1 MVRFSHLFN
10 LSVSIAANELTT
22 RWAINHF
29 YYELIT
35 FPGLTFLIVQI
46 TFTLNIHAMAHEMQI
61 EAHDTLANLPIIG
74 LAEIEIIA
82 QNPYQDFQLL
92 GTQYGRLS
100 KELLELRFAS
110 HMGSIAQEFSS
121 AYVQTNGPGSLALLS
136 QRGLPAS
143 RNQVVWNGFGLNHP
157 MLGVVD
163 LSLIP
168 SNLFD
173 AVLFTPGLGQARF
186 GQSGAGSMHIL
197 QQTFDGDRIALQYS
211 MGKYGAKQTR
221 VHAASSK
228 DNISWDL
235 RVYRMVAENNF
246 DFKKRVF
253 DPEQRAI
260 IPKWYS
266 RENNDSQSHSVL
278 FNFKKEP
285 SKMTLKG
292 SRDKIFNRTFSSL
305 RSFVAKSEYQSTIW
319 AFTQDNNIPGSKL
332 SPSLRANQSD
342 AYLRWIQGLRWGIRN
357 QWRIQHFGLW
367 QALDFKDPDKEID
380 SESDIWSSIIR
391 IEHQNRLG
399 KSAYLQSLVEWSI
412 TGVNSTDYEVTRSRW
427 SFSHRHTLHG
437 EYGTRN
443 ILRVDMNQA
452 YYDDFGLNWS
462 GELGWNS
469 KLSPALGIRFLS
481 AKHSVIPTFNDLY
494 WPVLGNSDLRS
505 EQVYSIESG
514 LQLAQTLLHWDG
526 GKLRTDVQLSY
537 YWNTVNNGIRWLP
550 DEQGLSKPLNIEA
563 ITARGGELDIAL
575 AFHHAQF
582 SGVVK
587 SGAYQV
593 IAHMDKE
600 RYKGDP
606 ALNMQLRYT
615 PKWQFKHYIHVQYKE
630 LQAMLSNSYVAERYS
645 SADHSSPFDPLSA
658 YSTWNASFG
667 VEIPWA
673 ADRILGTDQV
683 EKDFKGASRNIPRRL
698 LWNLSWSLEINNIF
712 SETYEQVLNYPMPGR
727 HFMLSI
733 QLKREGSGSRA
744 IMSVN

>member
-1 MVRFSHLFN
+1 MGRFFHLFN
-10 LSVSIAANELTT
+10 SNFSILVDKLGYS
-22 RWAINHF
+22 WAIKPIYSKQTALF
-29 YYELIT
+29 VLTILI
-35 FPGLTFLIVQI
+35 IQI
-46 TFTLNIHAMAHEMQI
+46 TSDTSIHAMTYELRVQVK
-61 EAHDTLANLPIIG
+61 DTLANPPIIG

-82 QNPYQDFQLL
+82 QYPYQDFQLL

-100 KELLELRFAS
+100 KELLELRLAS

-143 RNQVVWNGFGLNHP
+143 RTQVVWNGFGLNHP

-197 QQTFDGDRIALQYS
+197 QQTIDRDRIAFQYS
-211 MGKYGAKQTR
+211 IGDYGAKQTR

-235 RVYRMVAENNF
+235 RLYRMAAENNF
-246 DFKKRVF
+246 DYKKRVF

-260 IPKWYS
+260 IPKWFS

-285 SKMTLKG
+285 SKVMLKG
-292 SRDKIFNRTFSSL
+292 SRDKIYNRTFSSL
-305 RSFVAKSEYQSTIW
+305 RSLVAKSEYQSTIW

-332 SPSLRANQSD
+332 SPTLRASQSD
-342 AYLRWIQGLRWGIRN
+342 AYLRWMQGLRWGIRN

-367 QALDFKDPDKEID
+367 QALDFQDPDKEID
-380 SESDIWSSIIR
+380 SESDIWSSILR

-399 KSAYLQSLVEWSI
+399 KLAYLQSLIEWSI
-412 TGVNSTDYEVTRSRW
+412 TGVNSTDYDVTRSRW
-427 SFSHRHTLHG
+427 SLSHRHTLHG

-443 ILRVDMNQA
+443 ILRVDMHQA
-452 YYDDFGLNWS
+452 YYNDFGWNWS
-462 GELGWNS
+462 GELGWNM
-469 KLSPALGIRFLS
+469 KLTKALGIRFLS

-494 WPVLGNSDLRS
+494 WPVLGNLDLSS

-514 LQLAQTLLHWDG
+514 LQWAQTLLHWDG
-526 GKLRTDVQLSY
+526 GKLRADVQLSY

-550 DEQGLSKPLNIEA
+550 DEQGLSKPLNLEA
-563 ITARGGELDIAL
+563 ITARGGESDIAL

-587 SGAYQV
+587 SGVYQV
-593 IAHMDKE
+593 IAYIDKE

-615 PKWQFKHYIHVQYKE
+615 PEWQFKHYIHVQYKV

-658 YSTWNASFG
+658 YSTWNAAFG
-667 VEIPWA
+667 VKIPWTT
-673 ADRILGTDQV
+673 DRTLGTEQV
-683 EKDFKGASRNIPRRL
+683 DKDFKGASRNVSRWP
-698 LWNLSWSLEINNIF
+698 LWNLSWRLEINNIF

-733 QLKREGSGSRA
+733 QLKRAGSGSRT
-744 IMSVN
+744 IMSV